1 MLHAHTFNDL
11 PIIEAFMQTFLQ
23 GSIEPPVL
31 FAAVRR
37 VLADTPYADVV
48 ESVILYGSRAR
59 GTATEDSDYDLL
71 LILKRDC
78 DWRERHDICYAIYDI
93 AIDYTIALDVR
104 MISVPEL
111 EGIKGFQP
119 FIINALTEGIEG

>member
-1 MLHAHTFNDL
+1 MTQNLQ
-11 PIIEAFMQTFLQ
+11 ESLQ
-23 GSIEPPVL
+23 GSLEPPAL

-59 GTATEDSDYDLL
+59 GTATADSDYDLL
-71 LILKRDC
+71 LVLKREC
-78 DWRERHDICYAIYDI
+78 DGRERRDICYAIYDLTTEFDI
-93 AIDYTIALDVR
+93 AIDVR
-104 MISVPEL
+104 LISVPEL
-111 EGIKGFQP
+111 DTIKGRQP